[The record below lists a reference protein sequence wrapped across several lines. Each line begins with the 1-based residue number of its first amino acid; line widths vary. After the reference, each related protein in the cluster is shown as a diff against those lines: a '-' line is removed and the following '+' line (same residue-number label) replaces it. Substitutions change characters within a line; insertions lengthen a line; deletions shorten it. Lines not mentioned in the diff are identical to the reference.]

1 MVKILLL
8 FAVSFLFSICG
19 FAAGDVK
26 VEGGK
31 TLPKMVELGAKQCVP
46 CKKMAPIIEELTREF
61 VGALDVEFIDVW
73 VKENAEKAKAYN
85 IRSIPS
91 QVFLGS
97 DGKEIWRHEGFISKE
112 DILKKWKE
120 LGYEFKASNAEP
132 VKAP

>member
-8 FAVSFLFSICG
+8 FVVSFLFTISG

-26 VEGGK
+26 AEGGK
-31 TLPKMVELGAKQCVP
+31 TLPKMIEIGAKQCDS
-46 CKKMAPIIEELTREF
+46 CKKMAPIIEELTMEF
-61 VGALDVEFIDVW
+61 AGVLDVEFIDVW
-73 VKENAEKAKAYN
+73 VKENADKAKAYN
-85 IRSIPS
+85 ISRIPS

-120 LGYEFKASNAEP
+120 LGYEFKASFAQP
-132 VKAP
+132 VKAQ